1 MDKNTLLG
9 LVMMACVVFGFMWLN
24 KPSEEQ
30 LAAQRAEQEQM
41 AEQARIQAEEAAR
54 IASQPDSV
62 SAAERTSLITT
73 IKQVGTTD
81 SVNGTVSFADA
92 NVNITIDGQNISGQV
107 KAAGSS
113 IDINDLLANNSAT
126 LH

>member
-41 AEQARIQAEEAAR
+41 AEQARIEAEEAAR
-54 IASQPDSV
+54 IASQPDSI
-62 SAAERTSLITT
+62 SATERASLIPT
-73 IKQVGTTD
+73 IKQIGTTD
-81 SVNGTVSFADA
+81 SVNGSVTFADA
-92 NVNITIDGQNISGQV
+92 NVNITFNCKNISGIV
-107 KAAGSS
+107 SAAG
-113 IDINDLLANNSAT
+113 
-126 LH
+126 